1 VPQFTLRHIPV
12 EVWAAVKARAATEH
26 PHGQSFQMEAKLLYV
41 LRAYVRLG
49 WRELVR
55 RLDG

>member
-1 VPQFTLRHIPV
+1 V